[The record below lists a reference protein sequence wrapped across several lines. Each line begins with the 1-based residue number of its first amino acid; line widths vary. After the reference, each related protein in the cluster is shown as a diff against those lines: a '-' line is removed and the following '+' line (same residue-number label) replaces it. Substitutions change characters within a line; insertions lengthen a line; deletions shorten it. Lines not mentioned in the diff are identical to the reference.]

1 MRHFLTLLVLMLG
14 LSVPTAAFAE
24 EPAAAE
30 ATEEAAPA
38 SDEAAP
44 AGDEAAAPAAGED
57 EAAGDEEVPDTLDD
71 AADDISLLV
80 KAVQDKNWSL
90 ALGFLLM
97 LLVMLANKFGL
108 KDKVGSKAVPWVA
121 MGLAVAATS
130 GIGLANGLALMDA
143 GMQGVLA
150 GVAAIGGWELLFKH
164 ILQSKPAADAE

>member
-1 MRHFLTLLVLMLG
+1 MQRFLTLLVLMLG
-14 LSVPTAAFAE
+14 LTVPTVAFAE

-30 ATEEAAPA
+30 ASEEAAPA

-44 AGDEAAAPAAGED
+44 EGEDAAAPAGED
-57 EAAGDEEVPDTLDD
+57 EAAGDEEVPETLDA

-97 LLVMLANKFGL
+97 LLVMVANKFGL
-108 KDKVGSKAVPWVA
+108 KDKIGSKAVPWVA
-121 MGLAVAATS
+121 MGLAVTATL
-130 GIGLANGLALMDA
+130 GIGLANGLALVEA
-143 GMQGVLA
+143 GMQGVRA

-164 ILQSKPAADAE
+164 ILQSKPAAE

>member
-1 MRHFLTLLVLMLG
+1 MRHFLTLIVLVLG
-14 LSVPTAAFAE
+14 LTVPTAAFAE

-44 AGDEAAAPAAGED
+44 AGDEAAAD

-164 ILQSKPAADAE
+164 ILQSKPAAD

>member
-1 MRHFLTLLVLMLG
+1 MRHFLTLIVLVLG
-14 LSVPTAAFAE
+14 LTVPTAAFAE

-44 AGDEAAAPAAGED
+44 AGDEAAAPAAAD

-164 ILQSKPAADAE
+164 ILQSKPAAD